1 MLKLLVTL
9 STGKKKTIE
18 GVCMALDDGALVVM
32 DKPTVSVLGFIA
44 PNAKGA
50 APEHTVVAAFARGAW
65 ETVEVVE

>member
-9 STGKKKTIE
+9 STGEKKTIE

-32 DKPTVSVLGFIA
+32 DKPTVSVIA